1 MRNEE
6 AVEGYCVPLSVAPG
20 ECVSLHAGVTRRLRA
35 GAVEAGS
42 RELGFALEIARIGEK
57 REVVSRE
64 DGLTAA
70 PRLVP
75 TEAFTRGAGY
85 PESVT
90 IRTERRWPSGFY
102 EVRLRADRPDGT
114 SVDRSACFVLRAP
127 SAAPRDRPLFALS
140 TNTWNAYNDWGGQN
154 LYTGATHAS
163 FLRPFAHGLLDRPE
177 PVIHRIANRA
187 RDPDLAMRAFAD
199 YTRGHDLC
207 GWCGSTGFPSF
218 ERPFVAWAEKA
229 GYAFDYCTNAD
240 LEARPELLEGR
251 RLYLSVGHDEYWSSG
266 MRDRVEA
273 HVARGGNAL
282 FLSGNTC
289 FWQVRF
295 EEDGATMVSYK
306 DRARREDPLRDSDPA
321 RLTSIWSDPRIGR
334 PETRLTG
341 TSFARGG
348 YHRIAGGVPRGAGG
362 YTVWRPRHWL
372 FGGTD
377 LRYGDV
383 LGADD
388 GVVGYE
394 CDGCALT
401 LVDGLPVPTGEDGC
415 PPGFEVLATA
425 PAHLWSVDAD
435 GNDYPPALAATRP
448 IGELQAVALTLFGDA
463 SPASCRRIAHGNAVL
478 GTYTAG
484 GTVVS
489 CGSTDWVFGLAG
501 GDPLVERVTRNA
513 LERLSR

>member
-6 AVEGYCVPLSVAPG
+6 SVEGYCVPLSVEPG
-20 ECVSLHAGVTRRLRA
+20 ERISLHTGVTRRLRA
-35 GAVEAGS
+35 GAVEAAS
-42 RELGFALEIARIGEK
+42 REFRFAVEVARLGAK
-57 REVVSRE
+57 REVVWRVE
-64 DGLTAA
+64 GLVAD
-70 PRLVP
+70 PHPVP
-75 TEAFTRGAGY
+75 TEAFARGAAY
-85 PESVT
+85 PESLAIPT
-90 IRTERRWPSGFY
+90 HGDWPSGFY
-102 EVRLRADRPDGT
+102 EVRLRGYRPDGT
-114 SVDRSACFVLRAP
+114 SVDRCAGFVLRAP
-127 SAAPRDRPLFALS
+127 TGMRHDRPLFALS
-140 TNTWNAYNDWGGQN
+140 TNTWNAYNDWGGGN

-177 PVIHRIANRA
+177 PLTHRNANRA

-199 YTRGHDLC
+199 YVRAHDVC

-218 ERPFVAWAEKA
+218 EGPFVQWAEKR

-240 LEARPELLEGR
+240 LETQPELLEGR

-266 MRDRVEA
+266 MRDAVEA

-289 FWQVRF
+289 FWQVRL
-295 EEDGATMVSYK
+295 EDGGATMVSYK
-306 DRARREDPLRDSDPA
+306 DRARREDPLGDRDPA
-321 RLTSIWSDPRIGR
+321 RLTSIWSDPRVGR

-341 TSFARGG
+341 LTFTRGG

-372 FGGTD
+372 FAGTD

-383 LGADD
+383 LGADH

-425 PAHLWSVDAD
+425 PARLWSVDAD
-435 GNDYPPALAATRP
+435 GNDYPRALAATRP
-448 IGELQAVALTLFGDA
+448 IGELQAVALTLFSDA
-463 SPASCRRIAHGNAVL
+463 SPETCRRIAHGNAVL
-478 GTYTAG
+478 GTYTAA

-489 CGSTDWVFGLAG
+489 CGCTDWVFGLAG
-501 GDPLVERVTRNA
+501 GDPLVEQVTRNA
-513 LERLSR
+513 FERLSR

>member
-6 AVEGYCVPLSVAPG
+6 SVEGYCVPLSVEPG
-20 ECVSLHAGVTRRLRA
+20 GPVSLHTGVTRRLRA
-35 GAVEAGS
+35 GAVEAAS
-42 RELGFALEIARIGEK
+42 RELGFAVEVARVGAK
-57 REVVSRE
+57 REVLWQA
-64 DGLTAA
+64 DGLIAK
-70 PRLVP
+70 PHPVP
-75 TEAFTRGAGY
+75 AEACARGAGY
-85 PESVT
+85 PESLVVPT
-90 IRTERRWPSGFY
+90 RADWPSGFY
-102 EVRLRADRPDGT
+102 EVRLRAQRPEGT
-114 SVDRSACFVLRAP
+114 SVDRCAGFVLRAP
-127 SAAPRDRPLFALS
+127 SGTKRQRPLFALA
-140 TNTWNAYNDWGGQN
+140 TNTWNAYNDWGGAN

-163 FLRPFAHGLLDRPE
+163 FSRPFAHGLLDRPD
-177 PVIHRIANRA
+177 PFTHRIANRA
-187 RDPDLAMRAFAD
+187 RDPDLSMRAFAD
-199 YTRGHDLC
+199 YVRTHDVC
-207 GWCGSTGFPSF
+207 GWCGSAGFPSF
-218 ERPFVAWAEKA
+218 EGPFIQWAEKA
-229 GYAFDYCTNAD
+229 GFVFDYCTNAD

-266 MRDRVEA
+266 MRDSVEA

-295 EEDGATMVSYK
+295 EDGGVTMVSYK
-306 DRARREDPLRDSDPA
+306 DRARSQDPLRERDPA

-334 PETRLTG
+334 PETQLTG
-341 TSFARGG
+341 LTFARGG

-372 FGGTD
+372 FEGTD

-383 LGADD
+383 LGAEH

-401 LVDGLPVPTGEDGC
+401 LVDGLPTPTGEDGC
-415 PPGFEVLATA
+415 PTNFEVLATA
-425 PAHLWSVDAD
+425 PARLWSVDGD
-435 GNDYPPALAATRP
+435 GNEYPRALAATRA

-463 SPASCRRIAHGNAVL
+463 SPEACRRIAHGNAVL
-478 GTYTAG
+478 GSYTAG